1 MHPFPIGEQSTTG
14 TFIGVGVG
22 VVMFLLLVM
31 LITVVII
38 LLVVAVWKKAAYK
51 QRNDM
56 TMGDNLHCSTT
67 VVAEQEME
75 LKEKGVGAEY
85 KDADGYEDINEEKG
99 EEEGPISDGFDPYED
114 VDRKVHKKNTKK
126 PAPKESA
133 PPASTTTAPAVYAAV
148 YAVVDKSTKKWAMN
162 ETEDGSTG
170 ANNNQYAMP
179 MRKMGEMTD
188 KGEGVVAS
196 GGVEEEQCDDTA
208 GLTYE
213 PEADSKSGQ

>member
-1 MHPFPIGEQSTTG
+1 MPPFPIGEQSTTG
-14 TFIGVGVG
+14 TSIRVGVA
-22 VVMFLLLVM
+22 VVMFLLLVL
-31 LITVVII
+31 LIIVVII
-38 LLVVAVWKKAAYK
+38 LLVVVVRRKVAYK
-51 QRNDM
+51 QKRD
-56 TMGDNLHCSTT
+56 TTIADSLHHSNT
-67 VVAEQEME
+67 VVVEQEME
-75 LKEKGVGAEY
+75 MKEAGVGADY
-85 KDADGYEDINEEKG
+85 KDVDGYGDVNEDND
-99 EEEGPISDGFDPYED
+99 EEEGPIVDGFDSYD
-114 VDRKVHKKNTKK
+114 VVGRKVHKKNAKK

-196 GGVEEEQCDDTA
+196 GGVEEEQCNDTA